1 MTLPPSSHAGR
12 HWSLVHLG
20 IALSA
25 LLVLG
30 VFPLACHKNAR
41 VQSNADV
48 GPVIKDTVRVV
59 APVTDT
65 SVIALFRDTAVASVF
80 AAEGQIFK
88 LPGQRQALR
97 ATLRKERE
105 LWQARKPRDY
115 KFLLR
120 VGCFCPGTRG
130 WLLMEVRSG
139 HALRA
144 WDKAG
149 KSAAL
154 TDWNTFSIDG
164 LYDNLGRSA
173 DIKGQVRIAF
183 DPRWHFPKYV
193 YSVALPGPDMWSV
206 IEVRGFR
213 PI

>member
-1 MTLPPSSHAGR
+1 LKSSNIR
-12 HWSLVHLG
+12 

-30 VFPLACHKNAR
+30 VFTVACHRTAPVRKHD
-41 VQSNADV
+41 DV
-48 GPVIKDTVRVV
+48 GPVIKDTARVI
-59 APVTDT
+59 ALITDT
-65 SVIALFRDTAVASVF
+65 SVVALFKDTTVSNVF
-80 AAEGQIFK
+80 STEGQTFK
-88 LPGQRQALR
+88 LGTPAQRQSLR

-130 WLLMEVRSG
+130 WLLMEVRSSQP
-139 HALRA
+139 LRA
-144 WDKAG
+144 WDRTG

-164 LYDNLGRSA
+164 LYDNLERAA
-173 DIKGQVRIAF
+173 DNNGQVQIAF
-183 DPRWHFPKYV
+183 NPRWHFPRYV
-193 YSVALPGPDMWSV
+193 YTVALPGPDMWSI
-206 IEVRGFR
+206 IEVQGFR
-213 PI
+213 PN

>member
-12 HWSLVHLG
+12 HWSFVHLG

-25 LLVLG
+25 LLVIG
-30 VFPLACHKNAR
+30 VFPLACHKNAG

-65 SVIALFRDTAVASVF
+65 SVIALFSDTAAASAF

-105 LWQARKPRDY
+105 LWQARKPRHY

-120 VGCFCPGTRG
+120 GGCFCPGTRG
-130 WLLMEVRSG
+130 WLLMEVRNSKL
-139 HALRA
+139 LRA
-144 WDKAG
+144 WDRTG

-154 TDWNTFSIDG
+154 SDWNTFSVDG
-164 LYDNLGRSA
+164 LYDNLERSA
-173 DIKGQVRIAF
+173 DINGEFRIAF
-183 DPRWHFPKYV
+183 DSRWHFPKYV
-193 YSVALPGPDMWSV
+193 STVVAPGPDSWSIV
-206 IEVRGFR
+206 EVRGFR

>member
-1 MTLPPSSHAGR
+1 MPPSSDAGR
-12 HWSLVHLG
+12 RWSVVRLG
-20 IALSA
+20 IALCA

-30 VFPLACHKNAR
+30 VFPIACHKNVHVR
-41 VQSNADV
+41 SNTD
-48 GPVIKDTVRVV
+48 GPVIKDTVVVV
-59 APVTDT
+59 APATDP
-65 SVIALFRDTAVASVF
+65 SVVALFRDTAVASVF
-80 AAEGQIFK
+80 AAEGQTFK
-88 LPGQRQALR
+88 LRTLAQRQSLR

-130 WLLMEVRSG
+130 WLLMEVRNG
-139 HALRA
+139 QLLRA
-144 WDKAG
+144 WDRAG
-149 KSAAL
+149 RSAAL

-164 LYDNLGRSA
+164 LYDNLERSA
-173 DIKGQVRIAF
+173 DINGEFRIAF

-193 YSVALPGPDMWSV
+193 STVVAPGPDAWSIV
-206 IEVRGFR
+206 EVRGFR

>member
-1 MTLPPSSHAGR
+1 MTVPPSSDAGR
-12 HWSLVHLG
+12 RWSLVRLG

-30 VFPLACHKNAR
+30 VFPVACHKNVR
-41 VQSNADV
+41 VHTNV
-48 GPVIKDTVRVV
+48 GDPVIKDTVRVV

-65 SVIALFRDTAVASVF
+65 SVIALFRDTAVTSVF

-130 WLLMEVRSG
+130 WLLMEVRNG
-139 HALRA
+139 QLLRA
-144 WDKAG
+144 WDRAG

-164 LYDNLGRSA
+164 LYDNLERSA
-173 DIKGQVRIAF
+173 DINGEFRIAF

-193 YSVALPGPDMWSV
+193 STVVAPGPDAWSV
-206 IEVRGFR
+206 VEVRGFR

>member
-1 MTLPPSSHAGR
+1 MIR
-12 HWSLVHLG
+12 VRIR

-30 VFPLACHKNAR
+30 VFPLACHRTASVQRNAGVDR
-41 VQSNADV
+41 VV
-48 GPVIKDTVRVV
+48 KDTARVV
-59 APVTDT
+59 APITDT
-65 SVIALFRDTAVASVF
+65 SVIALFKDTAVASVF
-80 AAEGQIFK
+80 SAEGQTFE
-88 LPGQRQALR
+88 LRTPGQRQSLR

-115 KFLLR
+115 RFLLR

-130 WLLMEVRSG
+130 WLLIEVRSG
-139 HALRA
+139 QPLRA

-154 TDWNTFSIDG
+154 IDWNTFSIDG
-164 LYDNLGRSA
+164 LYDNLERTA
-173 DIKGQVRIAF
+173 DINGQVQIAF
-183 DPRWHFPKYV
+183 DARWHFPTYV
-193 YSVALPGPDMWSV
+193 YAVALPGPDMWSI
-206 IEVRGFR
+206 IEMRGLR

>member
-1 MTLPPSSHAGR
+1 MIHVR
-12 HWSLVHLG
+12 IQ

-30 VFPLACHKNAR
+30 FPVACHKSAR

-48 GPVIKDTVRVV
+48 GRVIKDTARVV
-59 APVTDT
+59 APITDT
-65 SVIALFRDTAVASVF
+65 SVVALFKDTAVVSVF
-80 AAEGQIFK
+80 SEKGQIFK
-88 LPGQRQALR
+88 LPGQRQSLL

-105 LWQARKPRDY
+105 LWQAGKPRDY

-130 WLLMEVRSG
+130 WLLIEVRSG
-139 HALRA
+139 QPLRA
-144 WDKAG
+144 WDRTG
-149 KSAAL
+149 KSAPLA
-154 TDWNTFSIDG
+154 DWNTFSIDG
-164 LYDNLGRSA
+164 LYDNLERAA
-173 DIKGQVRIAF
+173 DINGEVRIAF

-193 YSVALPGPDMWSV
+193 YSVVLPGPDAWST
-206 IEVRGFR
+206 IEVRGLR